1 MNDDTTMKEY
11 IVQYTMDRVHWSYD
25 YSFATDSEAL
35 QRLES
40 IRNDELYKKYI
51 KAVRIIEK
59 TTTQHVYETIYI
71 KA

>member
-25 YSFATDSEAL
+25 YSFGNDSDAF

-40 IRNDELYKKYI
+40 IRNDKLYKKYI
-51 KAVRIIEK
+51 KAVRIIEQI
-59 TTTQHVYETIYI
+59 TTQHVCETIYI